1 MDKRGITNRNP
12 IPFHLKTIPDLN
24 PVMSIL
30 KPAPIIEL
38 GESQMITINMNIKIA
53 IGTSLLIVASKSLIG
68 FFIGDVLSME
78 IDWTFLISFTAIA
91 GSGVIIGNYLNSMID
106 EKKLRNIFGYFI
118 LFMSAFI
125 FFQEFIK

>member
-1 MDKRGITNRNP
+1 
-12 IPFHLKTIPDLN
+12 
-24 PVMSIL
+24 
-30 KPAPIIEL
+30 
-38 GESQMITINMNIKIA
+38 MNIKIA

-78 IDWTFLISFTAIA
+78 IDWAFLISFTAIA

-125 FFQEFIK
+125 FFKEFIK

>member
-1 MDKRGITNRNP
+1 
-12 IPFHLKTIPDLN
+12 
-24 PVMSIL
+24 
-30 KPAPIIEL
+30 
-38 GESQMITINMNIKIA
+38 
-53 IGTSLLIVASKSLIG
+53 
-68 FFIGDVLSME
+68 ME
-78 IDWTFLISFTAIA
+78 IDWTFLISFTAVA